1 MVFREMKLIPPL
13 EWVVKLADAPKGHL
27 DIHKNLGLKDF

>member
-1 MVFREMKLIPPL
+1 MVSAKMKPILPLKWALKLI
-13 EWVVKLADAPKGHL
+13 DAPKGHL